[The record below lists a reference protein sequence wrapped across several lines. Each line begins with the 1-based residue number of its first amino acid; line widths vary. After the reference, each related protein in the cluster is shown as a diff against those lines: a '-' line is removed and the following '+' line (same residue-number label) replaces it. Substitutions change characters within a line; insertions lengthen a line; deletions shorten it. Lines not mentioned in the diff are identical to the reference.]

1 MAAKEEAAQP
11 IQIPITSEDVGVN
24 FTQEEWK
31 CLTPT
36 QKTLYQTVM
45 SETFKNL
52 SLVARTQQPQEP
64 GAALKDEESAD
75 EEEASFVCR
84 GVFKGGPLLFCL
96 TCGKCFKKSA
106 FLLNHQFPSRSQRA
120 TSHQPPLGGET
131 PFSCYLCGK
140 TYRDASGLSRHRR
153 AHLGYKPHAC
163 PVCGKCFRDQSEVKR
178 HLKVHQ
184 NRKPVA
190 GNQMHTVPPTTPGS
204 QAPILRH
211 VKVIQGP
218 VARAKARN
226 GRASCLDV
234 RTKTVVVRHTK
245 VTISCPF
252 CPVTFTKRVCF
263 LAHINLHYKGQ
274 SSQESSHASNTP
286 RKPKIYYCPVCDNC
300 FRERE
305 SLLEHLCE
313 KRLFKCAEILGH
325 LLGFL
330 PNPLVL
336 QNISQ
341 VEGSSGGQMMDKDKK
356 T

>member
-1 MAAKEEAAQP
+1 M
-11 IQIPITSEDVGVN
+11 
-24 FTQEEWK
+24 
-31 CLTPT
+31 
-36 QKTLYQTVM
+36 QK
-45 SETFKNL
+45 
-52 SLVARTQQPQEP
+52 PQEP
-64 GAALKDEESAD
+64 GAHLKDEESAD
-75 EEEASFVCR
+75 EEEASVCK

-106 FLLNHQFPSRSQRA
+106 FLLSHQFPSMSQRA
-120 TSHQPPLGGET
+120 ASHEPPLSEDR
-131 PFSCYLCGK
+131 PFSCHICNK

-153 AHLGYKPHAC
+153 IHLGFKPRAC

-190 GNQMHTVPPTTPGS
+190 GNQQHTVPPTTPGS

-226 GRASCLDV
+226 GMASCLDV
-234 RTKTVVVRHTK
+234 RAKTAVVRQTRI
-245 VTISCPF
+245 TISCPF
-252 CPVTFTKRVCF
+252 CPVTFIKRVCF
-263 LAHINLHYKGQ
+263 LTHISLHYKGQ
-274 SSQESSHASNTP
+274 SSEEPSHSSNTP
-286 RKPKIYYCPVCDNC
+286 RKPTIFSCPVCDDC
-300 FRERE
+300 FREKE

-313 KRLFKCAEILGH
+313 KTLFTCAEILGH

-336 QNISQ
+336 QSSSQ
-341 VEGSSGGQMMDKDKK
+341 VEESSGEVAGSSGGVEESSGEVEESSGGVEGSSGGTDDG
-356 T
+356 